1 MMGVLGSE
9 AELGCEVNERF
20 GLTIDDEVRPG
31 EHEYH
36 DHRIIESMG
45 LDDLD
50 VCECRG
56 KLAKR
61 AGWDSEH

>member
-9 AELGCEVNERF
+9 AELGCEVNELF
-20 GLTIDDEVRPG
+20 GLTMIDDKVL
-31 EHEYH
+31 EHEYPS
-36 DHRIIESMG
+36 RW
-45 LDDLD
+45 DLD

-61 AGWDSEH
+61 AGWER